1 LQERKELKRL
11 SLVAMGNSNGV
22 VFNNNRGEITYANE
36 GFALMTGYAIE
47 EVLGNTPVSL
57 CVGPNTDPVQ
67 VEEIIGHFKRNE
79 NYTMEIVLH
88 RKDGTWFWARS
99 KGQAVLDEKGELI
112 EYFTIVEDISEE
124 RKRIEE
130 IKVLSTIA
138 EKSRLAIIVT
148 DADRNI
154 SWVNES
160 FTKITGFIREECIGN
175 NPRVLLSG
183 PMTDN
188 RNLDELKAKIENLEE
203 FDTEVINYK
212 KNGQPYFARLQGQAL
227 TDSQGNIAGY
237 FAMHEDIT
245 QEKESI
251 KRNKEADER
260 LRKALDK
267 IGDNVWEHDYR
278 TEVTSF
284 SKKFNPLL
292 GIEICNEADNARIWW
307 DSIYNND
314 RLVLKQIDNKL
325 RLGEIE
331 SHSTEYRVV
340 HADGSR
346 KWVLDRGV
354 VIEKDDTG
362 LPLKIIGTHTDITKI
377 KQLEVELSQR
387 VKQFEGL
394 SENIPGVIFEFEVFE
409 DGKEKMRYVSPSMER
424 VFGITAEAF
433 YDFNRFIHPDDLDRI
448 TTKVKN
454 TSRTLEPY
462 SDESRLVKNGNEIVW
477 RSVSASFS
485 YMTEY
490 GSKVFTGFMTNI
502 NEQKVSEKVIE
513 RKEEKYRSIIANMN
527 LGLLEVDTNEIINYA
542 NQSFCDMSG
551 YELDEL
557 IGRTASSL
565 FLKGESLEL
574 MEQKN
579 EARKKGV
586 SDAYELAI
594 VDKNNKLKWWLV
606 SGAPRYD
613 DNGELAGTVGIHL
626 DITEQ
631 KAIEVE
637 LIAAREQA
645 EQSVQA
651 KENFLA
657 NMSHE
662 IRTPMNAIIGM
673 SNQLDKTMLDSKQ
686 QFFLD
691 TIHSAADSLLVII
704 NDILDLSKI
713 EAGKLDIESIGFE
726 PRHIVSKVMQTMN
739 HKAEE
744 KGLLFSNAYID
755 PALSS
760 VLIGDPYRFTQV
772 IVNLLSN
779 AIKFTE
785 SGSVDLSIKVINTSR
800 RQQNF
805 EVIVTDTG
813 IGMDEAFLGNLFSK
827 FTQESQSTTRE
838 YGGTGLGMNI
848 CKQLIELMGGSINV
862 ESKKGKGTRMTILLD
877 LPIGSIS
884 DLPVKEVLPDNIS
897 ILKDKVILVTDD
909 NEMNRLIASTLLHQY
924 GAEVKEA
931 TNGKEAL
938 EMVEKDNID
947 LVLMDIQ
954 MPVMNGL
961 EATQLIRKVL
971 GRAIPVIAIT
981 ANALKG
987 ESERCIAAGM
997 NDYISKPFSEEIFV
1011 KTIAKWLGKEIR
1023 LISGITK
1030 LGSDAALFDLSRL
1043 QEISRGN
1050 KDFVKKMVGLFLQQ
1064 VPSSIQEIREM
1075 AQSGD
1080 FEKMRSIAHRIKPS
1094 IDNLRILSVI
1104 PHIRVI
1110 ESWDPSKGTLNELN
1124 DLIAKIDGVIAS
1136 VVVELNKELK

>member
-1 LQERKELKRL
+1 
-11 SLVAMGNSNGV
+11 M
-22 VFNNNRGEITYANE
+22 I
-36 GFALMTGYAIE
+36 GY
-47 EVLGNTPVSL
+47 
-57 CVGPNTDPVQ
+57 
-67 VEEIIGHFKRNE
+67 FRRNE
-79 NYTMEIVLH
+79 NYSMEIVLH
-88 RKDGTWFWARS
+88 RKDGTCFWARS
-99 KGQAVLDEKGELI
+99 KGQAVLDEAGELI

-124 RKRIEE
+124 RKRIEQ
-130 IKVLSTIA
+130 IKILSTIA

-148 DADRNI
+148 DKDRNI
-154 SWVNES
+154 SWVNNS
-160 FTKITGFIREECIGN
+160 FTKVTGFSSEECVGQ

-183 PMTDN
+183 PLTDKM
-188 RNLDELKAKIENLEE
+188 NLDALKSKIDSLEE
-203 FDTEVINYK
+203 FDTEILNYR

-227 TDSQGNIAGY
+227 TDSKGTISGY

-245 QEKESI
+245 LEKESL
-251 KRNKEADER
+251 KRDKESDER

-278 TEVTSF
+278 TELTSF
-284 SKKFNPLL
+284 TKNMNPLL
-292 GIEICNEADNARIWW
+292 GVEISDHTNNAKIWW
-307 DSIYNND
+307 DSIFKPDLPALHEIN
-314 RLVLKQIDNKL
+314 LKL
-325 RLGEIE
+325 RSGEID
-331 SHSTEYRVV
+331 SHVTEYRIV
-340 HADGSR
+340 HSDGSR

-354 VIEKDDTG
+354 VIEKDGNG

-394 SENIPGVIFEFEVFE
+394 SENIPGVIFEFEVYS
-409 DGKEKMRYVSPSMER
+409 DGTEKMRYVSPSMER
-424 VFGITAEAF
+424 IFGIPAEEF
-433 YDFNRFIHPDDLDRI
+433 YDFNNFIHPDDLDRI
-448 TTKVKN
+448 TEKVKN
-454 TSRTLEPY
+454 TGRTLEPY
-462 SDESRLVKNGNEIVW
+462 SDESRLIINGKDIVW

-502 NEQKVSEKVIE
+502 TEKKDSEKLIE

-527 LGLLEVDTNEIINYA
+527 LGLLEVDKYEIINYA

-551 YELDEL
+551 YELEEL
-557 IGRTASSL
+557 IGKTASSL
-565 FLKGESLEL
+565 FLKGESLEI

-579 EARKKGV
+579 EARKTGI

-594 VDKNNKLKWWLV
+594 VDKNNNLKWWLV

-631 KAIEVE
+631 KALEVE

-673 SNQLDKTMLDSKQ
+673 SNQLDKTSLDSKQ
-686 QFFLD
+686 QFYLD

-726 PRHIVSKVMQTMN
+726 PRTIVAKLMQTMN

-744 KGLLFSNAYID
+744 KGLLFSNAFID

-772 IVNLLSN
+772 VMNLLSN

-785 SGSVDLSIKVINTSR
+785 SGSVDLSIKVIKSSR
-800 RQQNF
+800 RQQSF
-805 EVIVTDTG
+805 ELIVTDTG
-813 IGMDEAFLGNLFSK
+813 IGMDEAFLGNIFSK

-848 CKQLIELMGGSINV
+848 CKQLIELMGGSIKV
-862 ESKKGKGTRMTILLD
+862 ESKKGKGTRVAILLD
-877 LPIGSIS
+877 LPTGTAT
-884 DLPVKEVLPDNIS
+884 DLPIKETLPDNIS
-897 ILKDKVILVTDD
+897 ILKGKVILVADD
-909 NEMNRLIASTLLHQY
+909 NEMNRLIAATLLQQY
-924 GAEVKEA
+924 GAEVREA
-931 TNGKEAL
+931 VNGKEAL
-938 EMVEKDNID
+938 EMVENHIID

-971 GRAIPVIAIT
+971 GKATPIIAIT

-987 ESERCIAAGM
+987 ENERCIAAGM

-1023 LISGITK
+1023 LISGTSK
-1030 LGSDAALFDLSRL
+1030 LGSEATLFDLTRL

-1050 KDFVKKMVGLFLQQ
+1050 NDFVKKMIGLFLQQ
-1064 VPSSIQEIREM
+1064 VPLSIQEIREL
-1075 AQSGD
+1075 AHKGE

-1094 IDNLRILSVI
+1094 IDNLRILSVA
-1104 PHIRVI
+1104 PQIRVI
-1110 ESWDPSKGTLNELN
+1110 ELWDPSKGTLNELN

-1136 VVVELNKELK
+1136 VVVELNKQIK